1 MLENPY
7 TENRQPITMSYTKFK
22 KQIYQQQ
29 KQLRFIIL
37 MLGVSVSV
45 FAITFSNNK
54 ISASDRAVEEVKVQF
69 IGNDI
74 SSESTA
80 IMSETT
86 VDHTK
91 PKYKIHH
98 NFIVSYLFQES
109 SFERVNKNTDG
120 QSPFVS
126 NLKQMHQV
134 IINHTLG
141 KM

>member
-7 TENRQPITMSYTKFK
+7 TENRQPITMSHTKFK
-22 KQIYQQQ
+22 KQIYQQR

-45 FAITFSNNK
+45 FAITSNCNK
-54 ISASDRAVEEVKVQF
+54 ISASGRALEEVKVQL
-69 IGNDI
+69 ISNDN

-86 VDHTK
+86 VNDTK

-109 SFERVNKNTDG
+109 SIERVNKNPNG

-134 IINHTLG
+134 IIKHTLG